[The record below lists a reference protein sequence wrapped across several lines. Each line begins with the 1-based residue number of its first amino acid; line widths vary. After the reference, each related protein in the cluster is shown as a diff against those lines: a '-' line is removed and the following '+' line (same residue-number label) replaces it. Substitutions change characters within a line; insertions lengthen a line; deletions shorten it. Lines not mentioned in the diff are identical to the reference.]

1 MRTRWL
7 LGVGALLSGVGVL
20 VCLVAPLYSTD
31 DGSTAGTATLIE
43 VNGLGALAPVLLF
56 LVLAGGAWLVPWRPG
71 RVLLVAGHA
80 GLTLPAML
88 TIGIFFL
95 PATVVLAVGLLRE
108 GRAARVPP
116 APPVGPQVAGSTAA

>member
-56 LVLAGGAWLVPWRPG
+56 LVPWRPG

-80 GLTLPAML
+80 GLTLLAML
-88 TIGIFFL
+88 TVGIFFL

-108 GRAARVPP
+108 GRAARVAPAPP
-116 APPVGPQVAGSTAA
+116 APPQVAGSTAA